1 MGSIIN
7 TLSAMPVLTLFVVIG
22 LGYLLGQISIFGF
35 RFGLAGVLF
44 VGIAVGAL
52 SPAIALPEIVSTLG
66 LIIFVYT
73 IGIQS
78 GPAFFASFR
87 DQGKRANLLAIC
99 VLVFGALLSL
109 WHRTCA
115 ALVAGSIA
123 GLFSGA
129 LTNTPAVAAA
139 RDRLALRGTSCG
151 PERRSIA

>member
-78 GPAFFASFR
+78 GPAFFA
-87 DQGKRANLLAIC
+87 
-99 VLVFGALLSL
+99 
-109 WHRTCA
+109 
-115 ALVAGSIA
+115 
-123 GLFSGA
+123 
-129 LTNTPAVAAA
+129 
-139 RDRLALRGTSCG
+139 
-151 PERRSIA
+151 